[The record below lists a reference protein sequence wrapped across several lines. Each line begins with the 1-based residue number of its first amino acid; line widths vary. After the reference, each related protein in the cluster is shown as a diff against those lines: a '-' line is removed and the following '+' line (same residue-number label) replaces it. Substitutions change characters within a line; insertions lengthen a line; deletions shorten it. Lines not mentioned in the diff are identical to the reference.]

1 MNMTLQPGYT
11 IHTLEL
17 GPMENFI
24 YIIED
29 NATRRAAIVDPA
41 WDVDEILKLTSLKG
55 LNVTDIL
62 LTHCHHDHING
73 VEDVLNK
80 HDAQIHLMKAENDYW
95 SPGFIK
101 PRTMHGGD
109 TIKLGKTE
117 IQALHTPGHS
127 KGSACFKI
135 GNQLIAGDTM
145 FVFGCGHCRLGGS
158 DPEVLFNTLHKL
170 KLEIPKDTVILPGH
184 NYAPDYPVSSM
195 SEQIKGNPFLHFD
208 NKHDFV
214 KYRMKIHD
222 QIRSDPYSA
231 ITAEEMQEHCKKY
244 KET

>member
-1 MNMTLQPGYT
+1 MTIQPTYT

-29 NATRRAAIVDPA
+29 HATKRAAIVDPA
-41 WDVDEILKLTSLKG
+41 WDVDEILQLCQLKG

-73 VEDVLNK
+73 VEEVLDK
-80 HDAQIHLMKAENDYW
+80 TDAQVHLMKAENDFW
-95 SPGFIK
+95 NPGFIK
-101 PRTMHGGD
+101 PHTLYGGD
-109 TIKLGKTE
+109 SIQLGETE

-127 KGSACFKI
+127 KGSACFKV

-145 FVFGCGHCRLGGS
+145 FVFGCGHCRLAGS
-158 DPEVLFNTLHKL
+158 DPETLFKTLQKL
-170 KLEIPKDTVILPGH
+170 KLEMPAQTIILPGH
-184 NYAPDYPVSSM
+184 NYSPEHPTSTMA
-195 SEQIKGNPFLHFD
+195 EQIHGNPFLHFD
-208 NKHDFV
+208 NQYDFI

-222 QIRSDPYSA
+222 QIRTDPYVPIS
-231 ITAEEMQEHCKKY
+231 TEEMEEHCSHY
-244 KET
+244 KE

>member
-1 MNMTLQPGYT
+1 MTIQPTYT

-29 NATRRAAIVDPA
+29 HASKQAAIVDPA
-41 WDVDEILKLTSLKG
+41 WDVNEILKLTTLRG
-55 LNVTDIL
+55 LNVTNIL

-73 VEDVLNK
+73 VEEVLNQ
-80 HDAQIHLMKAENDYW
+80 HDAQIHLMKAENDFW

-101 PRTMHGGD
+101 PRMLRGGD
-109 TIKLGKTE
+109 IIILGDTQIE
-117 IQALHTPGHS
+117 ALHTPGHS
-127 KGSACFKI
+127 KGSACYMI

-158 DPEVLFNTLHKL
+158 DPEVLFSTLEKL
-170 KLEIPKDTVILPGH
+170 KKEMPGDTIILPGH
-184 NYAPDYPVSSM
+184 NYSPAHPTSTM
-195 SEQIKGNPFLHFD
+195 SEQISGNPFLHFS
-208 NKHDFV
+208 NKYDFT

-222 QIRSDPYSA
+222 QIRSDPYEA
-231 ITAEEMQEHCKKY
+231 ITEDEMKAHCSHYQE
-244 KET
+244 

>member
-1 MNMTLQPGYT
+1 MTIQPTHT

-29 NATRRAAIVDPA
+29 HATKRAAIVDPA
-41 WDVDEILKLTSLKG
+41 WDVGEILQLCQLKG

-73 VEDVLNK
+73 VEELLDK
-80 HDAQIHLMKAENDYW
+80 TDAKVHLMKAENDFW

-101 PRTMHGGD
+101 PHTLYGGD
-109 TIKLGKTE
+109 SIQLGKTE

-145 FVFGCGHCRLGGS
+145 FVFGCGHCRLAGS
-158 DPEVLFNTLHKL
+158 EPETLFKTLQKL
-170 KLEIPKDTVILPGH
+170 KLEMPAQTIILPGH
-184 NYAPDYPVSSM
+184 NYSPEHPTSSM
-195 SEQIKGNPFLHFD
+195 AEQIKGNPFLHFD
-208 NKHDFV
+208 NKYDFI

-222 QIRSDPYSA
+222 QIRTDPYVA
-231 ITAEEMQEHCKKY
+231 ISTEDMEEHCSQY
-244 KET
+244 KE

>member
-1 MNMTLQPGYT
+1 MTIQPTYT

-29 NATRRAAIVDPA
+29 HASKRAAIVDPA
-41 WDVDEILKLTSLKG
+41 WDVDEILKLTTLRG

-73 VEDVLNK
+73 IEEVLHR
-80 HDAQIHLMKAENDYW
+80 HDAQIHLMKAENEFW

-101 PRTMHGGD
+101 PKLLQGGD
-109 TIKLGKTE
+109 IIKLGETQIE
-117 IQALHTPGHS
+117 ALHTPGHS
-127 KGSACFKI
+127 KGSACYKI

-158 DPEVLFNTLHKL
+158 DPETLFQTLEKL
-170 KLEIPKDTVILPGH
+170 KKEMPGNTIILPGH
-184 NYAPDYPVSSM
+184 NYSPTHPTSTM
-195 SEQIKGNPFLHFD
+195 SAQIEGNPFLHFN
-208 NKHDFV
+208 NKYDFT

-222 QIRSDPYSA
+222 QIRSDPYEA
-231 ITAEEMQEHCKKY
+231 ITEDEMKAHCSRYQE
-244 KET
+244 